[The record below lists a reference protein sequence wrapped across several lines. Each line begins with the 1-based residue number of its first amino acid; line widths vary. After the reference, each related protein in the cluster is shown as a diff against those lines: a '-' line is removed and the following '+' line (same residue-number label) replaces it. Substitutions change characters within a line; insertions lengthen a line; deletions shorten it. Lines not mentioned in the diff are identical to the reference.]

1 MALEKSVLNTDEM
14 MALLQTEYGL
24 HFIDR
29 KKLALGSANCFK
41 VRCEEGD
48 FFLKEYQSD
57 FTMDRVDREADI
69 VSYLRGRRFPVA
81 GFVKTLN
88 GGNAVL
94 YEGHVIS
101 VQDYVEGKSYLN
113 DLPHALLMK
122 SAGYLGR
129 MHSLLK
135 DYPLE
140 TEMDYRWAES
150 ISAEAVARKFD
161 ALLAALE
168 AERSD
173 PNYAKIRED
182 LIFKKNLMTC
192 IDDWKQYF
200 RGITFSAT
208 HGDYTACQLICG
220 EDDIRAIID
229 FSSAGTLPVV
239 WEIMRSYIQ
248 SGGVGR
254 NETTLDVEDL
264 VAYVAEYMKYAP
276 LTRRDLEAMPYL
288 YLFQLTQSSYGYKE
302 YLIAKTENREALLD
316 FAFWRTG
323 ICREIHGKANEISD
337 ALSALIDR

>member
-14 MALLQTEYGL
+14 MALLLTEYGL

-69 VSYLRGRRFPVA
+69 VSYLRVRRFPVA

-101 VQDYVEGKSYLN
+101 VQDYVEGRSYLN

-182 LIFKKNLMTC
+182 LIFKKDLMK
-192 IDDWKQYF
+192 I
-200 RGITFSAT
+200 G
-208 HGDYTACQLICG
+208 
-220 EDDIRAIID
+220 RA
-229 FSSAGTLPVV
+229 S
-239 WEIMRSYIQ
+239 
-248 SGGVGR
+248 
-254 NETTLDVEDL
+254 
-264 VAYVAEYMKYAP
+264 
-276 LTRRDLEAMPYL
+276 
-288 YLFQLTQSSYGYKE
+288 
-302 YLIAKTENREALLD
+302 
-316 FAFWRTG
+316 
-323 ICREIHGKANEISD
+323 CRERVSVAV
-337 ALSALIDR
+337 